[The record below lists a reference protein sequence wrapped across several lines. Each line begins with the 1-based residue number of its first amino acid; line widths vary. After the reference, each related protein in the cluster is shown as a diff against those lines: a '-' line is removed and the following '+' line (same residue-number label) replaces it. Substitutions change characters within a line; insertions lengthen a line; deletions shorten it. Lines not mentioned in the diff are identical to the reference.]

1 MSKREVVEPS
11 DEIVIK
17 NQVYMNEIRQLTE
30 EKFEET
36 GRKQKFQIVTYGCQM
51 NEHDS
56 EKLNGMLSQMGFEE
70 ESKQEDCDLVIFNT
84 CCVRENAELKVY
96 GHLGR
101 LKGLKRKNPEL
112 RIAVCGCM
120 MQQEHIVEEIK
131 RKYPFVDL
139 VFGTHN
145 LHNFPALLSEAYDST
160 SIIVEVWDHEGEIIE
175 GLPVIR
181 KYGLKAFVN
190 IMYGC
195 NNFCTY
201 CIVPYTRGRE
211 RSRDVETI
219 VNEVKELVKKGV
231 KEITLLGQNVN
242 SYGKTLEGNIDFSDL
257 LIEVDKI
264 EGVKRVR
271 FMTSHPKDLND
282 KLIDTMAACDTVCDQ
297 LHLPIQAASND
308 LLSRMN
314 RKYTKEQYLE
324 LVKRIQVK
332 IPNISISTDVIIGF
346 PGETEEDVDQLIE
359 LIHEV
364 KFASAY
370 TFIYSPR
377 KGTPAAEME
386 DQIADD
392 VKSKRFERMLKEMNG
407 IISAKNKTM
416 KDKVVEVLVEGPSQ
430 RSDEVMMGRTSGSK
444 VVNFPGTKDDI
455 GKMIQVK
462 ITDPKSFSLV
472 GVKLES

>member
-1 MSKREVVEPS
+1 
-11 DEIVIK
+11 
-17 NQVYMNEIRQLTE
+17 
-30 EKFEET
+30 
-36 GRKQKFQIVTYGCQM
+36 
-51 NEHDS
+51 
-56 EKLNGMLSQMGFEE
+56 
-70 ESKQEDCDLVIFNT
+70 
-84 CCVRENAELKVY
+84 
-96 GHLGR
+96 
-101 LKGLKRKNPEL
+101 
-112 RIAVCGCM
+112 
-120 MQQEHIVEEIK
+120 
-131 RKYPFVDL
+131 
-139 VFGTHN
+139 
-145 LHNFPALLSEAYDST
+145 
-160 SIIVEVWDHEGEIIE
+160 
-175 GLPVIR
+175 
-181 KYGLKAFVN
+181 
-190 IMYGC
+190 
-195 NNFCTY
+195 
-201 CIVPYTRGRE
+201 
-211 RSRDVETI
+211 
-219 VNEVKELVKKGV
+219 
-231 KEITLLGQNVN
+231 
-242 SYGKTLEGNIDFSDL
+242 
-257 LIEVDKI
+257 
-264 EGVKRVR
+264 
-271 FMTSHPKDLND
+271 
-282 KLIDTMAACDTVCDQ
+282 MAACDTVCDQ

-386 DQIADD
+386 DQIPDD